1 MLASQNMS
9 PFMAAT
15 GGRDPNQLRPA
26 PPPMVP
32 PPPTQQP
39 LPGMFGPT
47 RTRYAG
53 SGSGGS
59 AMMPSGPQPT
69 GVSGSNNP
77 YDSSWQPYNA
87 VTTQHPLDYSAALA
101 GYLSGGAGGGGGG
114 GGLVEVHHP
123 QDSFP
128 YYHGGG
134 VHTSA
139 NGGSGIGNPWGG
151 DNAGGPSGGGGAGG
165 PSGGFGGAGGG
176 GGGAMSNTPLGSL
189 VAEYQRAMN
198 EHNAAT
204 QGLYNSNIAGYVDMW
219 KRNMAR
225 LQGVGDQQKADLTRD
240 FNNSGSQID
249 SNMIDRG
256 MSSSTVRQ
264 NLTEGNTRERTDA
277 MNRLQSSLNRE
288 AIGYDTQLQ
297 GNVLAQQER
306 RQDTPPDFGQLAQ
319 LAQMLGMSTG
329 GGGGGFAGGPVAP
342 GAYGPDFSAMVN
354 NGGFGG
360 GGGGGQQGLNPFQQ
374 MLAAMNAAGM
384 NPNGN
389 AVVGQRNLN
398 AQGGQG
404 GGGSGGWNPIMAGG
418 NPEANY
424 LNFLSQYGNGA
435 GYIPAGGSIAPDGQW
450 ANFVPQTPGF

>member
-32 PPPTQQP
+32 PPTTQQP

-59 AMMPSGPQPT
+59 AMMPSGPQPA

-77 YDSSWQPYNA
+77 YLDSSWQPYNA

-114 GGLVEVHHP
+114 GLVEVHHP

-139 NGGSGIGNPWGG
+139 NGGSGMGNPWGG

-204 QGLYNSNIAGYVDMW
+204 QGLYNSNIAGYMDMW

-374 MLAAMNAAGM
+374 MLAAQNAAGM

-389 AVVGQRNLN
+389 AVVGAQN
-398 AQGGQG
+398 AGRMSNQQFNQMLQNMQGGWD
-404 GGGSGGWNPIMAGG
+404 SWWANRDVGG
-418 NPEANY
+418 NDV
-424 LNFLSQYGNGA
+424 
-435 GYIPAGGSIAPDGQW
+435 APDGQW
-450 ANFVPQTPGF
+450 ANFVPQGAGF